1 MLFSSIPFLFFFL
14 PVTLAVYY
22 VVPRAGKNA
31 VLLFFSLVF
40 YAWGEPAFVLLMIL
54 SIVVNWWL
62 GLRLEHARGTD
73 HAKRARTWLVVAVI
87 FNIGLLGFFKYAD
100 FIAGNIAALTG
111 ADISMPGLPLPIGI
125 SFYTFQILSYVIDL
139 YWGRVWVQ
147 TNIID
152 LGTYVALFPQLIAGP
167 IVRIRDVAVALRER
181 QETFA
186 MFAEG
191 ISRFVTGL
199 AKKVLLA
206 NSIGAVWSDIQA
218 MPLGSLPVL
227 TAWTGILSFA
237 FQIYFDFSAYS
248 DMAIGLGLMFGFR
261 FNENFDYPY
270 TAVSITDFWR
280 RWHISLSSWFR
291 EYVYIPLGGNRRGLP
306 RQVMNLFIVWFL
318 TGLWHGAN
326 WNFVLW
332 GLYFAVLLFIEKAFL
347 GKRLARLPKALNRL
361 YTLFFVI
368 ISWVIFSFESVRDI
382 GAYIGAMF
390 GSAGIFA
397 DAGSGYHLLSNLVL
411 FAVLIVASTP
421 WPRLFFFRLRVR
433 LDETGGRWLFVLRLA
448 AGGVLLLL
456 TTAHLVD
463 AGFNPFLYFRF

>member
-191 ISRFVTGL
+191 ISRFVT
-199 AKKVLLA
+199 
-206 NSIGAVWSDIQA
+206 
-218 MPLGSLPVL
+218 
-227 TAWTGILSFA
+227 
-237 FQIYFDFSAYS
+237 
-248 DMAIGLGLMFGFR
+248 
-261 FNENFDYPY
+261 
-270 TAVSITDFWR
+270 
-280 RWHISLSSWFR
+280 
-291 EYVYIPLGGNRRGLP
+291 
-306 RQVMNLFIVWFL
+306 
-318 TGLWHGAN
+318 
-326 WNFVLW
+326 
-332 GLYFAVLLFIEKAFL
+332 
-347 GKRLARLPKALNRL
+347 
-361 YTLFFVI
+361 
-368 ISWVIFSFESVRDI
+368 
-382 GAYIGAMF
+382 
-390 GSAGIFA
+390 
-397 DAGSGYHLLSNLVL
+397 
-411 FAVLIVASTP
+411 
-421 WPRLFFFRLRVR
+421 
-433 LDETGGRWLFVLRLA
+433 
-448 AGGVLLLL
+448 
-456 TTAHLVD
+456 
-463 AGFNPFLYFRF
+463 